1 MPPARPKERRRV
13 SSVAALSSTAPA
25 GCEQKGGIERS
36 AMSYR
41 RPGAAPGNYSRTPT
55 CTHRQTLCANSSPTT
70 LSALSFAPCKP
81 GANVHHDRT
90 RVVRCDTRRH
100 NILRTEKRQQR
111 KGNKECVSCC
121 VSTREAL
128 VFTSCPRSHAHL
140 DHGLAAIELRERKED
155 SSGRGVRRRT
165 TRPLTA
171 ASRSAAQP
179 SRFQSSHHHN
189 IARTRAICSLAP
201 DASRTRARWCIRPS
215 APRSDRSM
223 QSLVCPWGTRE
234 CVAEEI

>member
-1 MPPARPKERRRV
+1 
-13 SSVAALSSTAPA
+13 
-25 GCEQKGGIERS
+25 
-36 AMSYR
+36 MSYR

-179 SRFQSSHHHN
+179 SRFQSS
-189 IARTRAICSLAP
+189 LQLG
-201 DASRTRARWCIRPS
+201 SR
-215 APRSDRSM
+215 
-223 QSLVCPWGTRE
+223 
-234 CVAEEI
+234 CVADEGKVVHPPVSPAKRQVNAVLGLPLGHTRVRSGGNIGAQCQRCGRAADRLSTGYIPE